1 MGREFEV
8 EGTVTPGYESVRD
21 RFARNWEDFD
31 EVGAAYALYVD
42 GEKVVDIWSGTLDR
56 DTDEPYVADTLQL
69 VFSATKGATAACA
82 ALLAD
87 RGELDV
93 DLPVAHYWPE
103 FAQAGKERI
112 PVRYLL
118 SHKAGLPTFEG
129 ALTAEEMLAWDPV
142 IRRLEESAPVW
153 EPGARH
159 GYHAITYGYLVGE
172 VVRRISGKSLGTFF
186 RNEFAEPLGLEFWIG
201 LPEEHFSR
209 VAPLVDQFGSETAGD
224 PEAAAE
230 MSKMMS
236 ETLLGRALKMNGA
249 MNGLDGGINAPAAWS
264 AEIPAANGVTNARSL
279 ARLYASLIGGVQDGP
294 SEPLISRVQ
303 IDKARTRQTEGLDAV
318 LAIPGL
324 LEVET
329 PFALGFWVNG
339 GTSPF
344 GGASGSF
351 GHPGAGGSLGYG
363 DPDRGIAGGYVMN
376 RMSQGVAGD
385 SRSVGL
391 IEASYKAAGRSLN

>member
-236 ETLLGRALKMNGA
+236 ETLLGRALTMNGA

-294 SEPLISRVQ
+294 SVALWRCERVVRAPGGGRFTRLRRSGPRHRRGLRHEPHVAGSRG
-303 IDKARTRQTEGLDAV
+303 GLPLRRAHRGE
-318 LAIPGL
+318 LQ
-324 LEVET
+324 
-329 PFALGFWVNG
+329 
-339 GTSPF
+339 S
-344 GGASGSF
+344 
-351 GHPGAGGSLGYG
+351 GGSLAELMPPAIIG
-363 DPDRGIAGGYVMN
+363 PPLAA
-376 RMSQGVAGD
+376 SSA
-385 SRSVGL
+385 SRIVSHIVW
-391 IEASYKAAGRSLN
+391 ISSNVTVRS